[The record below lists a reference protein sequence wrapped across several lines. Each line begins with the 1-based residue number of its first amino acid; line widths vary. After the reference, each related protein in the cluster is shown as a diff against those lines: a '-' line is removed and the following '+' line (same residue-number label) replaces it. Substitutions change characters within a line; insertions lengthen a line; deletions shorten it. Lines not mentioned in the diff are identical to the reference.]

1 MATQTQINSF
11 IQQIAPILQRE
22 AKSRGY
28 KVVSP
33 AIAQALQE
41 SLSSK
46 SKSGISGLAEK
57 YHNYHGMK
65 CGQYWLS
72 QGKPSICLGTSE
84 EYTVGTLTPITD
96 FFRVFPNMES
106 GLKGYYDFLDM
117 KRYAAARGTSTPEAY
132 MKAIK
137 DAGYCTSSTYVNN
150 CLKKISTYNLTQY
163 DSNIAEKQPIKTDSE
178 NNLDYSLVFNAS
190 YYSKKYADLKAAFDT
205 DEKKLLDHFK
215 KYGMKEGRQASENFN
230 PVTYKSLYKDLRD
243 AYGDNMEKYYEH
255 YILFGKKE
263 GRKAT

>member
-1 MATQTQINSF
+1 MATAVQVKALIG
-11 IQQIAPILQRE
+11 QIAPILQRE

-46 SKSGISGLAEK
+46 SASGISGLAEK

-96 FFRVFPNMES
+96 FFRVFPDMES

-117 KRYAAARGTSTPEAY
+117 KRYAAVRGTNTPEAY
-132 MKAIK
+132 MQAIK
-137 DAGYCTSSTYVNN
+137 AVGYCTSSTYINN
-150 CLKKISTYNLTQY
+150 CLKKISQYNLTQY
-163 DSNIAEKQPIKTDSE
+163 DSVVAGSSTVTQAPNSYMVGKNYTLQADMYVRKSPNGNKKPYAELTINAKNKGYADSE
-178 NNLDYSLVFNAS
+178 GNGILRKGTVVTCKGIQLV
-190 YYSKKYADLKAAFDT
+190 
-205 DEKKLLDHFK
+205 
-215 KYGMKEGRQASENFN
+215 G
-230 PVTYKSLYKDLRD
+230 D
-243 AYGDNMEKYYEH
+243 AIWIEIPSGHVCAQGTSGKI
-255 YILFGKKE
+255 YIK
-263 GRKAT
+263 